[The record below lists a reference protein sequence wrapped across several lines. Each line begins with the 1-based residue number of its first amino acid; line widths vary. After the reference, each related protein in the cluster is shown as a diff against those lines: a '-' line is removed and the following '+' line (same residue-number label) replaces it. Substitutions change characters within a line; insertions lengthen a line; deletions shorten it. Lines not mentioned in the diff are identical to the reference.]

1 MVEDKDKE
9 FVGQIVAQMEY
20 DNLNNI
26 IEQIS
31 DKWAGLELTSKKALA
46 TAIAGKRK

>member
-9 FVGQIVAQMEY
+9 FVRQIVAQMEY
-20 DNLNNI
+20 DNLNSI
-26 IEQIS
+26 IEQVN
-31 DKWAGLELTSKKALA
+31 DKWASLGLASKKALA